1 MSFLDNPELRRLAW
15 LELTPARL
23 VAMPVVLSLLL
34 LIGLLNNASAS
45 ALASGAL
52 TVYLLLTHFWGLR
65 QAADSIAEEFRA
77 RTWDLQRM
85 SVLRPG
91 ELAVGKL
98 LGANLFTWYGGL
110 LCLAAFAYCYRQDA
124 STARAVLVISFVIG
138 SALLLQG
145 TAMFLTLLSPGARSF
160 RAPYL
165 LLLGVVALPLA
176 GGIFPL
182 LIDDHGRSIH
192 WYGPDW
198 PLLPFAAASIWVF
211 ALWAVLG
218 VIRLMAGQL
227 QVRTTP
233 AAFCAFLLFVSLYA
247 SGFVIGPDLPLLSA
261 LVFMLLTT
269 AVTFT
274 AGATIAAWFDQ
285 RDALRYK
292 RIGLAFAGRR
302 AQRLLEELPTWSAA
316 LVIAA
321 VLAFVLVPGLTAV
334 SARPAG
340 VIYAWLDETGNFGP
354 FSPAALVLLA
364 MRDVA
369 FLQGLSFTRSG
380 KRADLA
386 AAVYLLLAYL
396 LLPALL
402 SVFNAR
408 MLILPN
414 PFTQG
419 ALAVLVFAIHLAVVL
434 AWVRR
439 RWRGLVAADASPPAA
454 PGQAGSA

>member
-1 MSFLDNPELRRLAW
+1 MKVRDNPELRRLAW

-34 LIGLLNNASAS
+34 LIGLLNNASA
-45 ALASGAL
+45 ATLGSGAL

-65 QAADSIAEEFRA
+65 QAAESIAEEFRS

-91 ELAVGKL
+91 ELALGKL

-124 STARAVLVISFVIG
+124 STARVMLVMLFVVG
-138 SALLLQG
+138 SAILLQG

-160 RAPYL
+160 RTPYL
-165 LLLGVVALPLA
+165 LLLGVIAIPLA
-176 GGIFPL
+176 GAIFPL

-192 WYGPDW
+192 WFAPDW
-198 PLLPFAAASIWVF
+198 PLLPFAALSIWVF

-227 QVRTTP
+227 QVRTTA
-233 AAFCAFLLFVSLYA
+233 AAFCAFLLFASLYA

-261 LVFMLLTT
+261 LVFMLLT
-269 AVTFT
+269 AALTFT
-274 AGATIAAWFDQ
+274 GGAYVAAWFDQ

-292 RIGLAFAGRR
+292 RIGLAFAGHRARR
-302 AQRLLEELPTWSAA
+302 VLEELPTWSAA
-316 LVIAA
+316 LAIAA

-364 MRDVA
+364 IRDVA

-380 KRADLA
+380 QRADLA
-386 AAVYLLLAYL
+386 AAVYLLLVYL

-408 MLILPN
+408 MLMLPN

-419 ALAVLVFAIHLAVVL
+419 PLAVLVFGIHLALVM

-439 RWRGLVAADASPPAA
+439 RWQNLAAGGDAPPAA
-454 PGQAGSA
+454 PERTGSA